1 MTLVALTQ
9 SLGRLENLESSL
21 SAHGLRVLRIP
32 LVRTVTLPVSL
43 EPLNT
48 CLWWLIS
55 SVATVE
61 ALEVLGADFAVHRFG
76 AVGRATATAIRAAG
90 GEVGLIAP
98 EGNATSLA
106 QRFLMLE
113 RKDHTEAVGLPMG
126 DRNLSTLNDTLTRA
140 GIATQTLCVYSSQ
153 TNTWPTDAPQPDV
166 IVLASP
172 TATHALPE
180 QVATHTSLIA
190 LGKTTAASIKARG
203 WTCHTAREP
212 SVKALL
218 ELISELNLESNLESE
233 SVR

>member
-21 SAHGLRVLRIP
+21 SAHGLAVLRIP
-32 LVRTVTLPVSL
+32 LVRTVPLPVSL
-43 EPLNT
+43 EPLQA
-48 CLWWLIS
+48 CPWWLIS
-55 SVATVE
+55 SLATVE
-61 ALEVLGADFAVHRFG
+61 ALETLGADFAAHRFG
-76 AVGRATATAIRAAG
+76 AVGRTTANAIRAAG

-113 RKDHTEAVGLPMG
+113 RTDRIEAVGLPMG
-126 DRNLSTLNDTLTRA
+126 DRSLSILNDTLTRA
-140 GIATQTLCVYSSQ
+140 GIRTQTLCVYSSQ
-153 TNTWPTDAPQPDV
+153 TNSWPTDAPQPDV

-180 QVATHTSLIA
+180 QVAAQSRLIA
-190 LGKTTAASIKARG
+190 LGKTTAASLQARG
-203 WTCHTAREP
+203 WTCRTAREP

-218 ELISELNLESNLESE
+218 ELILESNTLGLEMK
-233 SVR
+233 

>member
-21 SAHGLRVLRIP
+21 CAHGLRVLRIP

-48 CLWWLIS
+48 CRWWLIS
-55 SVATVE
+55 SVATVD
-61 ALEVLGADFAVHRFG
+61 ALERLGADFAAHRFG
-76 AVGRATATAIRAAG
+76 ALGRATANAIRAAA

-113 RKDHTEAVGLPMG
+113 RQDPSAAVGLPMG
-126 DRNLSTLNDTLTRA
+126 DRSLSTLNDTLTRA
-140 GIATQTLCVYSSQ
+140 GITTQTLCVYSSQ
-153 TNTWPTDAPQPDV
+153 TNPWPTDAPQPDV

-172 TATHALPE
+172 TATQALPE
-180 QVATHTSLIA
+180 RVAAHARLIA
-190 LGKTTAASIKARG
+190 LGKTTAASIQARG
-203 WTCHTAREP
+203 WTSRTAREP

-218 ELISELNLESNLESE
+218 ELILESNP
-233 SVR
+233 

>member
-21 SAHGLRVLRIP
+21 CAHGLKVLRIP
-32 LVRTVTLPVSL
+32 LLRTVPLPVSL
-43 EPLNT
+43 EPLHA
-48 CLWWLIS
+48 CRWWLIS

-61 ALEVLGADFAVHRFG
+61 ALEALGADFAVQRFG
-76 AVGRATATAIRAAG
+76 AVGRATANAIRAAG
-90 GEVGLIAP
+90 GEIGLIAP

-113 RKDHTEAVGLPMG
+113 RADPSETVGLPMG
-126 DRNLSTLNDTLTRA
+126 DRTLNTLNETLTRA
-140 GIATQTLCVYSSQ
+140 GITTQTLCVYSSQ

-180 QVATHTSLIA
+180 QVAARASLIA

-203 WTCHTAREP
+203 WTCRTAREP

-218 ELISELNLESNLESE
+218 ELILEPNLES
-233 SVR
+233 

>member
-21 SAHGLRVLRIP
+21 CAHGLKVLRIP
-32 LVRTVTLPVSL
+32 LVRTVPLPVSL
-43 EPLNT
+43 EPLQT
-48 CLWWLIS
+48 CPWWLIS

-61 ALEVLGADFAVHRFG
+61 ALETLDVDFSRHRFG
-76 AVGRATATAIRAAG
+76 AVGRATANAIRAAG

-98 EGNATSLA
+98 EGNAVSLA

-113 RKDHTEAVGLPMG
+113 AGRAEQVGLPMG
-126 DRNLSTLNDTLTRA
+126 DRSLSTLEDTLTRA

-153 TNTWPTDAPQPDV
+153 TNPWPTDAPQPDV

-180 QVATHTSLIA
+180 QVAARARLIA
-190 LGKTTAASIKARG
+190 LGTTTAASIQARG
-203 WTCHTAREP
+203 WTCRTAREP
-212 SVKALL
+212 SIKALL
-218 ELISELNLESNLESE
+218 GLILESNPD
-233 SVR
+233 R

>member
-21 SAHGLRVLRIP
+21 CAHGLTVLRIP
-32 LVRTVTLPVSL
+32 LVRTVPLPVSI
-43 EPLNT
+43 EALNA
-48 CLWWLIS
+48 CSWWLIS
-55 SVATVE
+55 STATVE
-61 ALEVLGADFAVHRFG
+61 ALETLGADFVARRFG
-76 AVGRATATAIRAAG
+76 AVGRATANAIRAAG

-113 RKDHTEAVGLPMG
+113 RKDRSEAVGLPMG
-126 DRNLSTLNDTLTRA
+126 DRTLSTLNDTLTRA
-140 GIATQTLCVYSSQ
+140 GIRTQTLCVYSSQ
-153 TNTWPTDAPQPDV
+153 TNAWPMDSPQPDV

-180 QVATHTSLIA
+180 QVAAQARLIA
-190 LGKTTAASIKARG
+190 LGTTTAASIQARG
-203 WTCHTAREP
+203 WTCRTAREP

-218 ELISELNLESNLESE
+218 ELILESNLA
-233 SVR
+233 R

>member
-21 SAHGLRVLRIP
+21 CANGLQVLRIP
-32 LVRTVTLPVSL
+32 LVRTVTLPVGL
-43 EPLNT
+43 EALQACP
-48 CLWWLIS
+48 WWLIS

-61 ALEVLGADFAVHRFG
+61 ALETLGADFAAHRFG
-76 AVGRATATAIRAAG
+76 AVGRATANAIRAAG

-106 QRFLMLE
+106 HRFLMLE
-113 RKDHTEAVGLPMG
+113 RKDRTEAVGLPMG
-126 DRNLSTLNDTLTRA
+126 DRSLSTLKDNLTRA
-140 GIATQTLCVYSSQ
+140 GITTQTLCVYSSK
-153 TNTWPTDAPQPDV
+153 TNPWPTDVPQPDV

-180 QVATHTSLIA
+180 QVAAQARLIA
-190 LGKTTAASIKARG
+190 LGTTTAASIKARG
-203 WTCHTAREP
+203 WTCRNAREP

-218 ELISELNLESNLESE
+218 ELILESSDES
-233 SVR
+233 